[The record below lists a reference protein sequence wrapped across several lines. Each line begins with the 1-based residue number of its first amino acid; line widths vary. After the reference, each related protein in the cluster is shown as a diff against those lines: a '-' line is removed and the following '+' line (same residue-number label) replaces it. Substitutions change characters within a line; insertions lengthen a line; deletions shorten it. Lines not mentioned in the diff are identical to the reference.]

1 MPDATITS
9 TASTFGTIA
18 GTFAADQ
25 STITGTITAITGTV
39 DGSVGVPGPQG
50 PAGAAGVGVPAAGTT
65 GQVLQKLSATS
76 YDTGWLTLPADY
88 ITSVTAPL
96 AVASGNLSVN
106 LSAYLPLA
114 GGYITGDIQSNNG
127 SGYRSWNGTNLTGI
141 FTAGSI
147 VFNDTTPGHGSLT
160 LDADGLTFHSSPYKQ
175 TTPFLGLAGYA
186 TEAWV
191 TNGFYP
197 LAGNPSGF
205 LTDAPSNGSQ
215 YARKNAAWD
224 VVIPGDRYLTT
235 STTSNTINNANKTF
249 TIGTG
254 LSYTPTQNITI
265 SYDASNHMHGEVL
278 TYNSGTGV
286 LTVDVNHHTGSGTY
300 TAWVVNVGGVT
311 PATSVAWGAI
321 TGTLSTQTDL
331 QNALDLKLDVTT
343 AASTY
348 YLQTNPSGFI
358 DASALTPYAPLAGA
372 TFTGKVN
379 MAAPTAGSA
388 SLNLGVGTAPTT
400 SVAGDIWIATNINYK
415 DSAGTQKAVANTNT
429 ANTFSQPQV
438 ISNSGTATALRI
450 TQTGTGEAF
459 RVEDSTTP
467 DATRFVVDQFGKVGI
482 GVAPDT
488 TAALKVDNNGIMFG
502 DGTTQTTAATAG
514 IPDAPSDGSTYGRN
528 NGAWAVAGGGGAN
541 IQTFTTAGTA
551 TWTKPS
557 GKTMAWVRVWGAG
570 SGGGSGARQATT
582 VARSG
587 GGGGGPGGFVEA
599 FIPVA
604 LLGATETVTVG
615 AGGAGGASIAV
626 NSTNGSNGSPGGD
639 STFSIFRGAGNNSA
653 NGGGT
658 GGAST
663 AVTGAT
669 TASSYVTIG
678 FSTSATASN
687 AGAGNITTGG
697 TPTSIAQAI
706 YSLATS
712 AGGGGGAAAASVITA
727 NGGSG
732 AGKQAAAA
740 NSAISGLVTAV
751 AGGTAGNAT
760 TQTAPT
766 TGTSGVAR
774 YQGGTGGGG
783 GGYKTATAGQA
794 GAAGAQPG
802 GGGGGGGASD
812 NLFAS
817 GAGGAGG
824 AGMVIVVSY

>member
-96 AVASGNLSVN
+96 AVTSGNLSVN

-127 SGYRSWNGTNLTGI
+127 SGYRTFDGLYSQVNISAANIQLLNGNVGGGTLTVEWDGITFADGKQTVKYPGASILTG
-141 FTAGSI
+141 
-147 VFNDTTPGHGSLT
+147 
-160 LDADGLTFHSSPYKQ
+160 
-175 TTPFLGLAGYA
+175 YA
-186 TEAWV
+186 LESWV
-191 TNGFYP
+191 TAGFYP
-197 LAGNPSGF
+197 LSGNPSGF

-286 LTVDVNHHTGSGTY
+286 LTVDIKNHTGSGTY
-300 TAWVVNVGGVT
+300 AAWVVNVGGVT

-331 QNALDLKLDVTT
+331 QNALNLKLDVTT

-400 SVAGDIWIATNINYK
+400 SVAGDIWIAANINFRAS
-415 DSAGTQKAVANTNT
+415 DGTLKGVANTNT
-429 ANTFSQPQV
+429 VNTFSQPQ
-438 ISNSGTATALRI
+438 IIQSPLATTTAALRV
-450 TQTGTGEAF
+450 TQLGTGNAIE
-459 RVEDSTTP
+459 VEDSTTP

-488 TAALKVDNNGIMFG
+488 TAALNVDNNGIKFG

-557 GKTMAWVRVWGAG
+557 GKTMAWIRIFGG
-570 SGGGSGARQATT
+570 GGGGGSGARQAAGT
-582 VARSG
+582 AKSG
-587 GGGGGPGGFVEA
+587 GGGGQAGGMTEL
-599 FIPVA
+599 FIPLSA
-604 LLGATETVTVG
+604 LGATETVTVG
-615 AGGAGGASIAV
+615 AGGAGGVSA
-626 NSTNGSNGSPGGD
+626 STNTSVGNAGGPGGQ
-639 STFSIFRGAGNNSA
+639 SSIGNYKA
-653 NGGGT
+653 LM
-658 GGAST
+658 
-663 AVTGAT
+663 
-669 TASSYVTIG
+669 
-678 FSTSATASN
+678 N
-687 AGAGNITTGG
+687 AA
-697 TPTSIAQAI
+697 
-706 YSLATS
+706 
-712 AGGGGGAAAASVITA
+712 AGGGGGTTVSGAGGVGASANYSFNFVNYAAAAASVSGGAGSASTGAPPSAIESRFFVLPTGGGGGA
-727 NGGSG
+727 GGLVTPNNGGAGGTKPASATTTGIVASVAGGSG
-732 AGKQAAAA
+732 GTTLGA
-740 NSAISGLVTAV
+740 LPTA
-751 AGGTAGNAT
+751 
-760 TQTAPT
+760 
-766 TGTSGVAR
+766 GTSGVAN

-783 GGYKTATAGQA
+783 GAYIINVAGMA
-794 GAAGAQPG
+794 GANGGQPS
-802 GGGGGGGASD
+802 GGGGGGAASY
-812 NLFAS
+812 NGFAS
-817 GAGGAGG
+817 GAGGDGG
-824 AGMVIVVSY
+824 DGMVIVVCY

>member
-96 AVASGNLSVN
+96 AVTSGNLSVN

-127 SGYRSWNGTNLTGI
+127 SGYRTFDGLYSQVNISAANIQLLNGNVGGGTLTVEWDGITFADGKQTVKYPGASILTG
-141 FTAGSI
+141 
-147 VFNDTTPGHGSLT
+147 
-160 LDADGLTFHSSPYKQ
+160 
-175 TTPFLGLAGYA
+175 YA
-186 TEAWV
+186 LESWV
-191 TNGFYP
+191 TAGFYP
-197 LAGNPSGF
+197 LSGNPSGF

-286 LTVDVNHHTGSGTY
+286 LTVDIKNHTGSGTY
-300 TAWVVNVGGVT
+300 AAWVVNVGGVT

-331 QNALDLKLDVTT
+331 QNALNLKLDVTT

-400 SVAGDIWIATNINYK
+400 SVAGDIWIAANINFRAS
-415 DSAGTQKAVANTNT
+415 DGTLKGVANTNT
-429 ANTFSQPQV
+429 VNTFSQPQ
-438 ISNSGTATALRI
+438 IIQSPLATTTAALRV
-450 TQTGTGEAF
+450 TQLGTGNAIE
-459 RVEDSTTP
+459 VEDSTTP

-488 TAALKVDNNGIMFG
+488 TAALNVDNNGIKFG

-557 GKTMAWVRVWGAG
+557 GKTMAWIRIFGG
-570 SGGGSGARQATT
+570 GGGGGSGARQAAGT
-582 VARSG
+582 AKSG
-587 GGGGGPGGFVEA
+587 GGGGQAGGMTEL
-599 FIPVA
+599 FIPLSA
-604 LLGATETVTVG
+604 LGATETVTVG
-615 AGGAGGASIAV
+615 AGGAGGVSA
-626 NSTNGSNGSPGGD
+626 STNTSVGNAGGPGGQ
-639 STFSIFRGAGNNSA
+639 SSIGNYKA
-653 NGGGT
+653 LM
-658 GGAST
+658 
-663 AVTGAT
+663 
-669 TASSYVTIG
+669 
-678 FSTSATASN
+678 N
-687 AGAGNITTGG
+687 AA
-697 TPTSIAQAI
+697 
-706 YSLATS
+706 
-712 AGGGGGAAAASVITA
+712 AGGGGGTTVSGAGGVGASANYSFNFVNYAAAAASVSGGAGSASTGAPPSAIESRFFVLPTGGGGGA
-727 NGGSG
+727 GGLVTPNNGGAGGTKPASATTTGIVASVAGGSG
-732 AGKQAAAA
+732 GTTLGA
-740 NSAISGLVTAV
+740 LPTA
-751 AGGTAGNAT
+751 
-760 TQTAPT
+760 
-766 TGTSGVAR
+766 GTSGVAN

-783 GGYKTATAGQA
+783 GAYIINVAGMA
-794 GAAGAQPG
+794 GANGGQPS
-802 GGGGGGGASD
+802 GGGGGGAASY
-812 NLFAS
+812 NGFAS

-824 AGMVIVVSY
+824 DGMVIVVCY